1 MAVSNAHFEKLTRMY
16 LGAPI
21 NRYFT
26 PRIEI
31 SAGQAIVTLPVRE
44 DFHHAA
50 SAVHGAVYFKALD
63 DAAFF
68 AANSLVDDVFVLTVA
83 FTVHFTRPVTEGTIT
98 ATGRVV
104 HRSRRMLI
112 ADAEAVDTAGRV
124 VARGTGTFM
133 RSEVP
138 LSPAIGYR

>member
-1 MAVSNAHFEKLTRMY
+1 MSDAHFQKLARMY
-16 LGAPI
+16 LAAPI
-21 NRYFT
+21 NRYFA

-31 SAGQAIVTLPVRE
+31 SRGQAVVTLPIRE

-68 AANSLVDDVFVLTVA
+68 AANSLIDDVFVLTVA
-83 FTVHFTRPVTEGTIT
+83 FTIHFTRPVRDGTIT

-104 HRSRRMLI
+104 HHSRRMLI
-112 ADAEAVDTAGRV
+112 ADVEAVDASGKV
-124 VARGTGTFM
+124 VARGTGSFM
-133 RSEVP
+133 RSEIP
-138 LSPAIGYR
+138 LTPEIGYA

>member
-1 MAVSNAHFEKLTRMY
+1 MSEEHFKKLERMY

-21 NRYFT
+21 NRYFA
-26 PRIEI
+26 PRIAI
-31 SAGQAIVTLPVRE
+31 SEGQAIVTLPLRD

-50 SAVHGAVYFKALD
+50 SAVHGAVYFKVLD
-63 DAAFF
+63 DAAYF
-68 AANSLVDDVFVLTVA
+68 AVNSVVDDVIVLTVA
-83 FTVHFTRPVTEGTIT
+83 FTVHFIRPVSEGVIT

-112 ADAEAVDTAGRV
+112 ADVEAVDSRGRV

-133 RSEVP
+133 RSETP
-138 LSPAIGYR
+138 LGPDLGYV

>member
-1 MAVSNAHFEKLTRMY
+1 VAVSNAHFEKLTRMY

-31 SAGQAIVTLPVRE
+31 SAGQAIVTLPGRE

>member
-1 MAVSNAHFEKLTRMY
+1 VSTDHFRKLTRMY

-21 NRYFT
+21 NRYFA

-31 SAGQAIVTLPVRE
+31 SRGQAVVTLPVRK

-68 AANSLVDDVFVLTVA
+68 AANSVVDDVFVLTVA
-83 FTVHFTRPVTEGTIT
+83 FTVHFTRPVRDGTIT

-104 HRSRRMLI
+104 HQSRRMLI
-112 ADAEAVDTAGRV
+112 ADVEAVDASGKV

-133 RSEVP
+133 RSDIP
-138 LSPAIGYR
+138 LTPDIGYA

>member
-1 MAVSNAHFEKLTRMY
+1 MSDAHFQKLTRMY

-21 NRYFT
+21 NRYFA
-26 PRIEI
+26 PRIVI
-31 SAGQAIVTLPVRE
+31 SRGQAVVTLPVRE

-83 FTVHFTRPVTEGTIT
+83 FTIHFTRPVRDGTIT

-104 HRSRRMLI
+104 HHSRRMLI
-112 ADAEAVDTAGRV
+112 ADVEAVDASGKV

-133 RSEVP
+133 RSEIP
-138 LSPAIGYR
+138 LTPDIGYA

>member
-1 MAVSNAHFEKLTRMY
+1 VSDEHFQKLTRMY

-21 NRYFT
+21 NRYFA

-31 SAGQAIVTLPVRE
+31 SRGQAVVTLPVRE

-83 FTVHFTRPVTEGTIT
+83 FTVHFTRPVRDGTIT

-104 HRSRRMLI
+104 HQSRRMLI
-112 ADAEAVDTAGRV
+112 ADVEAVDASGKV

-133 RSEVP
+133 RSDIP
-138 LSPAIGYR
+138 LTPDIGYA

>member
-1 MAVSNAHFEKLTRMY
+1 MSEEHFKKLERMY

-21 NRYFT
+21 NRYFA
-26 PRIEI
+26 PRIAI
-31 SAGQAIVTLPVRE
+31 SEGQAIVTLPLRD

-50 SAVHGAVYFKALD
+50 SAVHGAVYFKVLD

-68 AANSLVDDVFVLTVA
+68 AVNSVVDDVFVLTVA
-83 FTVHFTRPVTEGTIT
+83 FTVHFIRPVSEGVIT

-112 ADAEAVDTAGRV
+112 ADVEAVDSRGRV

-133 RSEVP
+133 RSDTP
-138 LSPAIGYR
+138 LGPDLGYV

>member
-1 MAVSNAHFEKLTRMY
+1 MY

-26 PRIEI
+26 PRIAI
-31 SAGQAIVTLPVRE
+31 SRGQAVVTIPVRE
-44 DFHHAA
+44 EFHHAA
-50 SAVHGAVYFKALD
+50 AAVHGAVYFKALD

-83 FTVHFTRPVTEGTIT
+83 FTVHFTRPVREGTIT

-104 HRSRRMLI
+104 HQSRRMLI
-112 ADAEAVDTAGRV
+112 ADVEAVDSAGRI

-133 RSEVP
+133 RSEIP
-138 LSPAIGYR
+138 LTPEIGYA

>member
-1 MAVSNAHFEKLTRMY
+1 MAVADEHFRKLARMY

-21 NRYFT
+21 NRYFA
-26 PRIEI
+26 PSIEI
-31 SAGQAIVTLPVRE
+31 HRGQAIVTLPVRE

-50 SAVHGAVYFKALD
+50 AAVHGAVYFKALD

-68 AANSLVDDVFVLTVA
+68 AANSLVEDVFVLTVA
-83 FTVHFTRPVTEGTIT
+83 FTIHFTRPVRQGTIT

-104 HRSRRMLI
+104 HHSRRMLI
-112 ADAEAVDTAGRV
+112 ADVEAVDATGKV

-133 RSEVP
+133 RSTIP
-138 LSPAIGYR
+138 LTPDIGYS

>member
-1 MAVSNAHFEKLTRMY
+1 VSETHFQKLTRMY

-26 PRIEI
+26 PRIAI
-31 SAGQAIVTLPVRE
+31 SRGQAVVTIPVRE
-44 DFHHAA
+44 EFHHAA
-50 SAVHGAVYFKALD
+50 AAVHGAVYFKALD

-83 FTVHFTRPVTEGTIT
+83 FTVHFTRPVREGTIT

-104 HRSRRMLI
+104 HQSRRMLI
-112 ADAEAVDTAGRV
+112 ADVEAVDSAGRI

-133 RSEVP
+133 RSEIP
-138 LSPAIGYR
+138 LTPEIGYA

>member
-1 MAVSNAHFEKLTRMY
+1 MSDAHFQKLTRMY

-21 NRYFT
+21 NRYFA

-31 SAGQAIVTLPVRE
+31 SRGQAVVTLPIRE

-83 FTVHFTRPVTEGTIT
+83 FAVHFTRPVRDGTIT

-104 HRSRRMLI
+104 HHSRRMLI
-112 ADAEAVDTAGRV
+112 ADVEAVDATGKV

-133 RSEVP
+133 RSEIP
-138 LSPAIGYR
+138 LTPAIGYA